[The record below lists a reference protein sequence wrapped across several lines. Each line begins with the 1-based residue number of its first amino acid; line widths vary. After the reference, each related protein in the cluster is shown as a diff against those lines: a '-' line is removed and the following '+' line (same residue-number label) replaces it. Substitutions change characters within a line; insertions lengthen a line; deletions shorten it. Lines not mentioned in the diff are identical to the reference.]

1 MAKTRRTRR
10 AKRTRA
16 APAKAHFSYHSEQVH
31 SVAENG
37 KGITRR
43 NVVSI
48 RNGRGE
54 KAVEV
59 YDGEGRQQS
68 RVAKQLS
75 PSEVERIRNNQ
86 FIPGLFKDCC

>member
-1 MAKTRRTRR
+1 MARTRR
-10 AKRTRA
+10 SRTRSSV
-16 APAKAHFSYHSEQVH
+16 PTKAHFAYHSEQVH
-31 SVAENG
+31 SLIKNG
-37 KGITRR
+37 RGATRR

-59 YDGEGRQQS
+59 YDAKGRQQS
-68 RVAKQLS
+68 RVAKRLRA
-75 PSEVERIRNNQ
+75 SEVDRIRKNQ